1 MLCLIGCEGNN
12 MDDSKFNI
20 VTSFYPMYLA
30 TSNITEG
37 AEGVTLSN
45 LTEVSTGCLHDYQI
59 TTADMLKLSH
69 ADVLVINGGGMESF
83 IEKAISTYPSL
94 SIINSSIGLKESHP
108 QLIVD
113 DEFEHHDDEENSH
126 YWVSISLFIEQVRNI
141 KDELCE
147 LDPQNSQIYE
157 KNADNYIAK
166 LEDLRNKMHDVIDI
180 AKNKNIVTFHEAF
193 LYFAKEFDLNV
204 VDVIQREPGTYPS
217 AKEVAEIIKNIK
229 DKDVSAI
236 FVEPQY
242 SRTAADTISKE
253 TGVLVYELDPIVTG
267 QLEKDAYIETME
279 KNLEVLKQALR

>member
-1 MLCLIGCEGNN
+1 
-12 MDDSKFNI
+12 
-20 VTSFYPMYLA
+20 
-30 TSNITEG
+30 
-37 AEGVTLSN
+37 
-45 LTEVSTGCLHDYQI
+45 
-59 TTADMLKLSH
+59 
-69 ADVLVINGGGMESF
+69 
-83 IEKAISTYPSL
+83 
-94 SIINSSIGLKESHP
+94 
-108 QLIVD
+108 
-113 DEFEHHDDEENSH
+113 
-126 YWVSISLFIEQVRNI
+126 
-141 KDELCE
+141 
-147 LDPQNSQIYE
+147 
-157 KNADNYIAK
+157 
-166 LEDLRNKMHDVIDI
+166 MHDVIDI